1 MAILDT
7 FLILF
12 ESDSAEVK
20 KGAEDAKRTTDN
32 LNQSLKQTDK
42 VSGKV
47 GNEFVRML
55 HAANGLIAGALS
67 VGAIVSA
74 TLAAADYSDQLG
86 ELSEALGIS
95 TEDLDVYGRAV
106 KLSGGTTESF
116 QGTVKSMTA
125 ALADFA
131 TKGTSRA
138 APFFEELGIKMVDAN
153 GKARSFMDILPELAD
168 SFEGLSKAESFGI
181 GQKLGLDDGT
191 IMLLQRGR
199 REIDILVKKQK
210 ELGAVTKEDAEIAGK
225 FNDQWDITTMAFKS
239 LFVQVGSSVLPA
251 MTAVLKI
258 MEKVGT
264 FFRKN
269 SDFITGLLIALGA
282 AITFFVVPP
291 LLTAAASAIALA
303 APFILIGVIVASLV
317 GLFALLYDDVMNF
330 VDGNDSL
337 IGQIVNKY
345 PLLAEV
351 VKALAGVFMW
361 FWDIAAAL
369 LQFLVELFI
378 APEQA
383 WQNLVDNVANGLL
396 RLESL
401 FPSLFDTIG
410 QLGDVFT
417 KVSDIVSGTWSEMI
431 NIVSEAIAFVM
442 GGIDKVANA
451 FGKVKALLGF
461 GGNVSV
467 TGLQQ
472 GQQQLAAASSSS
484 ITSQTSNAIN
494 SSNQSRSTSVQVGT
508 VNVQTQ
514 ATDADGISKSIGNS
528 MGEQMRQATANFD
541 DGILA

>member
-1 MAILDT
+1 MSVLDT
-7 FLILF
+7 FFILF
-12 ESDSAEVK
+12 ESDSSEVK
-20 KGAEDAKRTTDN
+20 KGAEDAKKTTDN

-42 VSGKV
+42 ISGKV

-55 HAANGLIAGALS
+55 QAASGLIAGALS

-74 TLAAADYSDQLG
+74 TMAAADYSDGLG
-86 ELSEALGIS
+86 ELSEALGIA
-95 TEDLDVYGRAV
+95 TEDLDIYGRVV
-106 KLSGGTTESF
+106 KLSGGTSEGF
-116 QGTVKSMTA
+116 QSTVKGMTA

-138 APFFEELGIKMVDAN
+138 APFFEELGIKMVDAK
-153 GKARSFMDILPELAD
+153 GKARSFMDIMPEIAD
-168 SFEGLSKAESFGI
+168 SFEKMSNAESFGI
-181 GQKLGLDDGT
+181 GQKMGLDDGT
-191 IMLLQRGR
+191 IMMLQRGR
-199 REIDILVKKQK
+199 REIDIMIKKQK

-251 MTAVLKI
+251 FTAVLKI
-258 MEKVGT
+258 LEKVGT

-269 SDFITGLLIALGA
+269 SEFITGLLIALGA
-282 AITFFVVPP
+282 AIMFFVVPP
-291 LLTAAASAIALA
+291 LLTAAGAAIALA
-303 APFILIGVIVASLV
+303 APFIIAGLAVAALV

-337 IGQIVNKY
+337 IGQILNKY
-345 PLLAEV
+345 PLVGEV

-369 LQFLVELFI
+369 LQFLVELFT

-383 WQNLVDNVANGLL
+383 FENLVNNVANGLL
-396 RLESL
+396 RLQSL

-410 QLGDVFT
+410 QLADVFNN
-417 KVSDIVSGTWSEMI
+417 VSDIVAGTWGEMI
-431 NIVSEAIAFVM
+431 NMVSEGIAFVM
-442 GGIDKVANA
+442 SGVDKIANA
-451 FGKVKALLGF
+451 FGKAKAFLGF
-461 GGNVSV
+461 GGDVKVS
-467 TGLQQ
+467 GLQQ
-472 GQQQLAAASSSS
+472 GQQQLDMASSSPL
-484 ITSQTSNAIN
+484 TSQTSNAIN

-514 ATDADGISKSIGNS
+514 ATDADGINKSIGNS
-528 MGEQMRQATANFD
+528 MSEQMRQATNNFD